1 MVIAIKAVVNY
12 QTIISSIDHVQEN
25 IRRTK
30 EHTDYINNFLTPYL
44 NSEYAPYFL
53 AHENNQLLPGETI
66 IKIVVV
72 HSGSIEQL
80 SWTQAAVSTGYR
92 DRISPPTPAQSWKKF
107 VSDLTDDIVW
117 KR

>member
-1 MVIAIKAVVNY
+1 MLNYKEHITSIKYGLIVINIFFMVIAIKAVVNY

-80 SWTQAAVSTGYR
+80 S
-92 DRISPPTPAQSWKKF
+92 
-107 VSDLTDDIVW
+107 
-117 KR
+117 